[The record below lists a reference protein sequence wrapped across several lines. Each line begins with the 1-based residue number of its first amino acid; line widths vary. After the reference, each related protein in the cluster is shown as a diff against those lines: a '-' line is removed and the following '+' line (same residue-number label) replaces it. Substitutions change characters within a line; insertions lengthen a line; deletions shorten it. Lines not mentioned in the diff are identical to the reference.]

1 MPARDR
7 IREVVEKWFLVEPLL
22 FAVWTTHEVVANPR
36 IRGIRVHQGRIEFN
50 PGFIDGLDRN
60 ELKQV
65 LAMEAMR
72 ILLKHPYS
80 RRPGHAELAYA
91 ASNLT
96 LQEYLETNL
105 PLPRAR
111 DVFGCS
117 DFDRQYYEFYYQKLL
132 GQWVPGSGLSAMVG
146 DEGGT
151 GQGDESSTLAA
162 SAESQATHVRDA
174 GADDSNAEASDP
186 LDAYADPSKS
196 GGENTEGWGP
206 DELRLD
212 QINDKIRTAAETN
225 SWGSIP
231 GRFKELILASL
242 RPRLS
247 YRAVLREFRA
257 SVLSIHRR
265 LTRMKPNRRYG
276 FDYLGS
282 KYEFTTHLLFAID
295 VSGSMTSD
303 DIARALAV
311 VNQFFAYGVRT
322 IDVIQFDTEIQGPIL
337 TLRRAK
343 REIKVIGRG
352 GTSFEPVFAFVDTHP
367 EYDGMIIFTD
377 GQAAVPRRPK
387 NRRTRVL
394 WLFNYERTYQHQYKA
409 LAKIGRAAY
418 LKEASATGK
427 EGMVR

>member
-22 FAVWTTHEVVANPR
+22 FSVWTTHEVAANPR
-36 IRGIRVHQGRIEFN
+36 IRGIRVHQGRIEYN
-50 PGFIDGLDRN
+50 PSFIDGLDRN
-60 ELKQV
+60 ELRQV
-65 LAMEAMR
+65 LAVEAMR
-72 ILLKHPYS
+72 ILLKHPYT
-80 RRPGHAELAYA
+80 RRPGNAELAYT

-111 DVFGCS
+111 EVFGCS

-132 GQWVPGSGLSAMVG
+132 GQWVPGRGLSG
-146 DEGGT
+146 KLDDGES
-151 GQGDESSTLAA
+151 GQGDELSTAAA
-162 SAESQATHVRDA
+162 SSFSQAAHVSEAD
-174 GADDSNAEASDP
+174 ADDADGETPDP
-186 LDAYADPSKS
+186 LDAYADPSRS

-231 GRFKELILASL
+231 GRLKELILASL

-247 YRAVLREFRA
+247 YRAVLRQFRA

-295 VSGSMTSD
+295 VSGSMSSE

-311 VNQFFAYGVRT
+311 VNQFFAYGIRT

-352 GTSFEPVFAFVDTHP
+352 GTSFEPVFAFVDEHP
-367 EYDGMIIFTD
+367 DYDGVVIFTD
-377 GQAAVPRRPK
+377 GQAAVPRRLK

-394 WLFNYERTYQHQYKA
+394 WLFNHEQTYQHQYKA

-418 LKEASATGK
+418 LKEASTTGRD
-427 EGMVR
+427 GGVR